1 MSKTSD
7 ALRKLIQ
14 TEIDYRRERVDIED
28 DLLIE
33 LDRSGNQ
40 NVGKAIEKVD
50 KLLSDFKK
58 AREVVDETVSTA
70 DSARKSIDAS
80 KKAAEIAERASTIA
94 SSLNPAAAA
103 AAYVQKN
110 IIGKVQ
116 VEVQDVTK
124 ELHVVPKILENLD
137 DFIDKTKLK
146 LEELSEEVKEGK
158 RIRKERREMLS

>member
-14 TEIDYRRERVDIED
+14 TEIDYRRERVDIEV

-33 LDRSGNQ
+33 LVRSGNQ
-40 NVGKAIEKVD
+40 NVGKAIEKID

-80 KKAAEIAERASTIA
+80 KKAAEIAE
-94 SSLNPAAAA
+94 
-103 AAYVQKN
+103 K
-110 IIGKVQ
+110 K
-116 VEVQDVTK
+116 
-124 ELHVVPKILENLD
+124 
-137 DFIDKTKLK
+137 
-146 LEELSEEVKEGK
+146 
-158 RIRKERREMLS
+158 